1 MRQFKKIFKEVQIV
15 SKKTKVGKKKVRI
28 FLSVLLSNLGVLA
41 DILII
46 LFFTKLLVGEITDI
60 QVINQIIENIYFLP
74 LLIIF
79 RFLNSFAQTTNIVN
93 LQLNIEKNIKSYL
106 LEEIYKKGNYSIADS
121 TYFINTLSGHI
132 GYFYGALSNVIN
144 AIIQVIV
151 YSSFLFYTN
160 FGNS

>member
-121 TYFINTLSGHI
+121 TYFINTLSLG
-132 GYFYGALSNVIN
+132 N
-144 AIIQVIV
+144 A
-151 YSSFLFYTN
+151 YLLMN
-160 FGNS
+160 FRLCLILNILQC